1 MYGVMLSIDPTVTA
15 VVGTI
20 FGGVGLRLVEHWLSR
35 NKVRVDD
42 AARIR
47 DELRLEITAQREE
60 IKQLEDDVDKWKN
73 EYYDLRDKYVQI
85 QTELTLALQRI
96 KEEAEKAGI
105 HEPLTDPPKK

>member
-1 MYGVMLSIDPTVTA
+1 MFAIDPTLTA

-20 FGGVGLRLVEHWLSR
+20 FGGAGLRLVEHWLSR

-47 DELRLEITAQREE
+47 DELRLEVIAQREE
-60 IKQLEDDVDKWKN
+60 IKQLETDVDKWKG
-73 EYYDLRDKYVQI
+73 EYYNLRDKYIQI

-96 KEEAEKAGI
+96 KEEAGKVGVDPNDLTKRPEK
-105 HEPLTDPPKK
+105 